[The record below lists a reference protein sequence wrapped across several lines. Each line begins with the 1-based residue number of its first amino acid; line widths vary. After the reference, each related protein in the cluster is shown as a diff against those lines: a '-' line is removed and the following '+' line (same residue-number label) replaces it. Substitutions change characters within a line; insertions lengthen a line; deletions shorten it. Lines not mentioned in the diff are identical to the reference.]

1 MLVIYFQIQNIFV
14 ETVIYSFLRWR
25 NFWKIYG
32 MNICWGMQFSDSWLE
47 KSESQTVNI
56 QIVKSFE
63 NDD

>member
-25 NFWKIYG
+25 NFWEIYS